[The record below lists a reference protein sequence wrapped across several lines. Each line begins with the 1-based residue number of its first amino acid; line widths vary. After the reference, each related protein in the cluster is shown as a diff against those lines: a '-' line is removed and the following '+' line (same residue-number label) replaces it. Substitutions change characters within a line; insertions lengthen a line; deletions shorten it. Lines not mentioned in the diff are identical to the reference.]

1 MAGVALGGQRAELEH
16 QLVAVRADQGDPA
29 VDLLLADRLQRPQE
43 LLLGLLTAGRQL
55 ALEGAAVLQRRLPA
69 TGGQLPVRGRHQRL
83 QGGHQLDP
91 EGRQLG
97 PGTSQ
102 MAVPDLQRGQVGALA
117 ATGPAG
123 HRGGLQQGV
132 ALLEHPLVVLPH
144 AGQPGRAGGQQLV
157 QEAPPLAGVAL
168 DQAEVLRGE
177 QHGAQQAQH
186 IARADV
192 VGAVD
197 PGPVGLA
204 RGELQLDQ
212 GGAAAVHH
220 RGADPRPLGAQPD
233 QRGVGG
239 DPVAAQ
245 GGDVADRLDQV
256 GLALAVGPDEGRHA
270 RVEGNLGPGV
280 RPEVGERQMRNMHGC
295 GLCPPSVDE
304 PGPRPGWG
312 SAPVGTTST
321 RPRGRRTGCA
331 ARRSSSSA
339 ASRPGGRRTGRT
351 ARR

>member
-1 MAGVALGGQRAELEH
+1 
-16 QLVAVRADQGDPA
+16 
-29 VDLLLADRLQRPQE
+29 
-43 LLLGLLTAGRQL
+43 
-55 ALEGAAVLQRRLPA
+55 
-69 TGGQLPVRGRHQRL
+69 
-83 QGGHQLDP
+83 
-91 EGRQLG
+91 
-97 PGTSQ
+97 
-102 MAVPDLQRGQVGALA
+102 MAVPDLQGGEVGALA

-123 HRGGLQQGV
+123 HRGGLQEGV
-132 ALLEHPLVVLPH
+132 ALLEHPLVVLPDP
-144 AGQPGRAGGQQLV
+144 GQPGRAGGQQLV
-157 QEAPPLAGVAL
+157 QEAPALPRVAL
-168 DQAEVLRGE
+168 DQGEVLGGE

-204 RGELQLDQ
+204 RSDLQLDQ
-212 GGAAAVHH
+212 GGAPPVDH
-220 RGADPRPLGAQPD
+220 RGADHGALGAQPD

-245 GGDVADRLDQV
+245 GGDVADRLDQI
-256 GLALAVGPDEGRHA
+256 GLALAVGADERRHA

-280 RPEVGERQMRNMHGC
+280 GAEVGERQVRDVHGG
-295 GLCPPSVDE
+295 GLRSPSVE
-304 PGPRPGWG
+304 KPRDLWR
-312 SAPVGTTST
+312 SFGTTST

-339 ASRPGGRRTGRT
+339 ASRPDGRRSART